1 MKKVVR
7 VFFVVTFVVFS
18 TISLLHSPVNAETI
32 QLTDNDYGD
41 YDPQINNAGNVVW
54 YGHEGV
60 NDWKVFIYD
69 GTTTTQLTDNNYMDW
84 NPQINDAGNI
94 VW

>member
-41 YDPQINNAGNVVW
+41 YDPQINNAGN
-54 YGHEGV
+54 
-60 NDWKVFIYD
+60 
-69 GTTTTQLTDNNYMDW
+69 
-84 NPQINDAGNI
+84 I